1 MLCDRVAII
10 DKGKVISQGTP
21 KELTSKQG
29 DSGITIDLSET
40 DIDLKPHLK
49 DFSFSYDN
57 GRMHF
62 TTNDPE
68 GDLPKII
75 NILTKTGCHIHR
87 VETTKASLEDV
98 FLKLTGKGINE

>member
-1 MLCDRVAII
+1 
-10 DKGKVISQGTP
+10 
-21 KELTSKQG
+21 
-29 DSGITIDLSET
+29 
-40 DIDLKPHLK
+40 
-49 DFSFSYDN
+49 
-57 GRMHF
+57 MHF